1 MNGHR
6 QGEYRFIEHT
16 ADVGIEVF
24 SPTLEGVFE
33 TAGAALFDLI
43 APIAPG
49 AAATPGAA
57 APADG
62 PTVEAEGEEPEVLL
76 VNLLNDLLLL
86 FDTEGLLFR
95 SLKTRSLEGGRIVL
109 DTCCEPLDPGG
120 EGVETVVKAATF
132 HDVTLEKT
140 GGRWHALV
148 YLDL

>member
-1 MNGHR
+1 M

-16 ADVGIEVF
+16 ADVGIEVY

-43 APIAPG
+43 AP
-49 AAATPGAA
+49 GAA
-57 APADG
+57 APAG
-62 PTVEAEGEEPEVLL
+62 GRTVEAEGEEPEVLL

-86 FDTEGLLFR
+86 FETEGLLFR
-95 SLKTRSLEGGRIVL
+95 SLKTRSLEGGRLVL
-109 DTCCEPLDPGG
+109 DARCERLDPDG

-132 HDVTLEKT
+132 HDVILEEQAR
-140 GGRWHALV
+140 RWHALV